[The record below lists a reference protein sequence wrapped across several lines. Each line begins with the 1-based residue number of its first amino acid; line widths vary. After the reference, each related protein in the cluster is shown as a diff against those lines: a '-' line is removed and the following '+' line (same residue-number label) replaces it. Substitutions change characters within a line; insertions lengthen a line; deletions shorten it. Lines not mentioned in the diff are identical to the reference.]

1 MNILKQMPANVSGV
15 DDATNDTVD
24 TKDEQRFHDGM
35 AQPVTPA
42 VTPVE
47 NTDHEKL
54 VDMIGK
60 KVGYKQNEE
69 TRSKVMQEEA
79 ATHGIQIGANIYE
92 NADIRDGWQVV
103 DRRLFGERDIYYP
116 ADWEFRIRPATV
128 EAIRNWSTI
137 DDEQPNTVD
146 DVFNE
151 IVKSCFSIKTPQG
164 LIPWGNLRSW
174 DRFFVLLLIRQYT
187 FAMGES

>member
-1 MNILKQMPANVSGV
+1 MRQLSEEEMNILKQMPANVSGV

-103 DRRLFGERDIYYP
+103 DRRLFG
-116 ADWEFRIRPATV
+116 
-128 EAIRNWSTI
+128 
-137 DDEQPNTVD
+137 
-146 DVFNE
+146 
-151 IVKSCFSIKTPQG
+151 
-164 LIPWGNLRSW
+164 
-174 DRFFVLLLIRQYT
+174 
-187 FAMGES
+187 